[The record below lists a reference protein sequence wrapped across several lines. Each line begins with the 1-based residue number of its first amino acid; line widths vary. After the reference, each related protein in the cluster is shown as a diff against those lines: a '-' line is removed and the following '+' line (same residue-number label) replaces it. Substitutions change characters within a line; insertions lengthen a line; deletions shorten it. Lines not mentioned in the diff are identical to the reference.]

1 MTEQKKKV
9 ARRSR
14 KASVAPSA
22 SKEATISP
30 VVEEVKAEQVIEPVP
45 AEPKQEAEAPSIKPT
60 KEKGV
65 ATDKRFT
72 KIVAVKTCSG
82 RYGNIRF
89 DIVEAETY
97 TLDRNV
103 AAWLIRNGK
112 AKEY

>member
-9 ARRSR
+9 ARRSV

-22 SKEATISP
+22 SKESTILP
-30 VVEEVKAEQVIEPVP
+30 VTEKIEAEQVIDAIP

-60 KEKGV
+60 TEKGIP
-65 ATDKRFT
+65 TDKRFT
-72 KIVAVKTCSG
+72 KVVAVKTCSG

-103 AAWLIRNGK
+103 ASWLIRNGK